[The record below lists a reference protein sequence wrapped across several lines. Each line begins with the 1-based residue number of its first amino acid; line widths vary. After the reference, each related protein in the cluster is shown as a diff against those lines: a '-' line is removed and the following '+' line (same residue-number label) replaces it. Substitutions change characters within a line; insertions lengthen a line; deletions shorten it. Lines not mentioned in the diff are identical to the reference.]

1 MKPQGK
7 LSRTIGAISEIQTR
21 KLPDTK
27 QRCYCLSQPD
37 PAISNFNFANYPKYS
52 DIGLHRN
59 FGTVA
64 PNYTVSH
71 PQTTPNFIHSS
82 SCCRCDIGIIM
93 HQGAFM
99 GANWTVRRKLSVAP
113 HPRRGYQPHGAH
125 WNVQVVRS
133 RVTKRCLWNA
143 CKALTLG
150 VVLLLAG
157 CTMATVGKYGILLV
171 RRSFQKFCTLRLS
184 GQ

>member
-1 MKPQGK
+1 
-7 LSRTIGAISEIQTR
+7 
-21 KLPDTK
+21 
-27 QRCYCLSQPD
+27 
-37 PAISNFNFANYPKYS
+37 
-52 DIGLHRN
+52 
-59 FGTVA
+59 
-64 PNYTVSH
+64 
-71 PQTTPNFIHSS
+71 
-82 SCCRCDIGIIM
+82 
-93 HQGAFM
+93 M

-125 WNVQVVRS
+125 WNVQVVRA

-157 CTMATVGKYGILLV
+157 CTMATVGKYGML
-171 RRSFQKFCTLRLS
+171 RWSFQKFCTLRLR